1 MGKRSHNRKFNFTK
15 TIEGI
20 AQRMQLEFD
29 YIFGQLPYDVEKGR
43 QCEKALIKVLQDF
56 LPQNWDRSWAYSC
69 HEFLKG

>member
-1 MGKRSHNRKFNFTK
+1 
-15 TIEGI
+15 
-20 AQRMQLEFD
+20 MQLEFD